1 MNALHRTW
9 EKLISQTLTEAE
21 QMPKRWRPGFHIAPP
36 VGWLNDP
43 NGLCQYKGVYHAFYQ
58 YSPFEEKGG
67 LKFWVT
73 APARTCCTGSWR
85 TFPFPQISP
94 MIATAYTPDLQ
105 SSRMTTCT
113 SITREM

>member
-43 NGLCQYKGVYHAFYQ
+43 NGLCQYKA
-58 YSPFEEKGG
+58 STMPF
-67 LKFWVT
+67 
-73 APARTCCTGSWR
+73 
-85 TFPFPQISP
+85 
-94 MIATAYTPDLQ
+94 
-105 SSRMTTCT
+105 T
-113 SITREM
+113 SILHLRKRAAEILGSLTSTDLLH

>member
-67 LKFWVT
+67 LKFW
-73 APARTCCTGSWR
+73 AHCTSTDLLHWKLENI
-85 TFPFPQISP
+85 PQISP
-94 MIATAYTPDLQ
+94 MIATAYIPDLQ

>member
-43 NGLCQYKGVYHAFYQ
+43 NGL
-58 YSPFEEKGG
+58 
-67 LKFWVT
+67 
-73 APARTCCTGSWR
+73 
-85 TFPFPQISP
+85 
-94 MIATAYTPDLQ
+94 
-105 SSRMTTCT
+105 
-113 SITREM
+113 

>member
-43 NGLCQYKGVYHAFYQ
+43 NGLCQYKGV
-58 YSPFEEKGG
+58 
-67 LKFWVT
+67 
-73 APARTCCTGSWR
+73 
-85 TFPFPQISP
+85 
-94 MIATAYTPDLQ
+94 
-105 SSRMTTCT
+105 
-113 SITREM
+113 